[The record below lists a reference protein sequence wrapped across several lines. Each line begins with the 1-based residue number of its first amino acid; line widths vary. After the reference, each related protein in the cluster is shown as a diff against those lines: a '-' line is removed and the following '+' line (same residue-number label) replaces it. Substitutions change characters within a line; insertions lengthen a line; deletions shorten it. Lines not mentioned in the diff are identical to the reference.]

1 MEEVH
6 IYSEGEWI
14 VHSRYGI
21 GKIEGVDVKEI
32 SGEKTDYFRIT
43 TTDSIYW
50 MPVNQMDS
58 DVLRPLASP
67 EEIDQAIVV
76 LQKPPE
82 EMSPNFQ
89 IRQNRIQKTQMDN
102 TPDGMAELIRDLRA
116 YRREKGVL
124 NSTERS
130 AFRTLKSRLI
140 QEWAIVTG
148 VRTEKVE
155 SELNN
160 MIDL

>member
-1 MEEVH
+1 MENTH
-6 IYSEGEWI
+6 TYSEGEWI

-32 SGEKTDYFRIT
+32 SGEKTNYFRIT

-50 MPVNQMDS
+50 MPVDQMDS
-58 DVLRPLASP
+58 DVLRPLASL
-67 EEIDQAIVV
+67 EEIDQAIIV

-130 AFRTLKSRLI
+130 AFRTLKRRLI
-140 QEWAIVTG
+140 QEWAIVAG
-148 VRTEKVE
+148 VKTEKIE
-155 SELNN
+155 SKLNT

>member
-1 MEEVH
+1 MENTH
-6 IYSEGEWI
+6 TYSEGEWI

-32 SGEKTDYFRIT
+32 SGEKTNYFRIT

-50 MPVNQMDS
+50 MPVDQMDS
-58 DVLRPLASP
+58 DVLRPLASL
-67 EEIDQAIVV
+67 EEIDQAIIV

-130 AFRTLKSRLI
+130 AFRTLKRRLI

-148 VRTEKVE
+148 VKTEKIE
-155 SELNN
+155 SKLNT